1 MSLLLTTKLST
12 EEIFNFNVSELVVTE
27 EGNLFKG
34 YNLYKSVRNARNFVI
49 KGIMESSNIGKGH
62 NPLNHF
68 L

>member
-34 YNLYKSVRNARNFVI
+34 YNGGEAYTEDGISI
-49 KGIMESSNIGKGH
+49 KA
-62 NPLNHF
+62 
-68 L
+68 